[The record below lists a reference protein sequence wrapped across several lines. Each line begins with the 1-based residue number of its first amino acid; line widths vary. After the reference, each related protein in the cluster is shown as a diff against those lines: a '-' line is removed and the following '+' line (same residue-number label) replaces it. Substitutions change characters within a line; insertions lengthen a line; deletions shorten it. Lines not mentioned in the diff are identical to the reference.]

1 MLRMGSIMLV
11 EDGNEYSVY
20 SGGGV
25 RHPYAAVGR
34 GQNLIKEDGSN
45 AMDAVYKRKG
55 VIDIR
60 I

>member
-1 MLRMGSIMLV
+1 MKSRLLVNNGSIH
-11 EDGNEYSVY
+11 SVY
-20 SGGGV
+20 TGGGV

-34 GQNLIKEDGSN
+34 GQRIIKEDGSN
-45 AMDAVYKRKG
+45 QLDTVYKRKG

>member
-1 MLRMGSIMLV
+1 MKSRLLVNNGSI
-11 EDGNEYSVY
+11 YSVY
-20 SGGGV
+20 TGGGV

-34 GQNLIKEDGSN
+34 GQRVIKEDGSN
-45 AMDAVYKRKG
+45 QLDTVYKRKG

>member
-1 MLRMGSIMLV
+1 MGSIMLV

-25 RHPYAAVGR
+25 IHPYAAVGR